1 MQSPNIKKASA
12 LKDFLL
18 LITFINDEKKIFDL
32 KPYLKYPVFQ
42 PLKDH
47 NEFLNFMIED
57 GTIEWKCGADL
68 SPDTFYLEST
78 DCSIATSL
86 KEM

>member
-1 MQSPNIKKASA
+1 MQSPNIEKASV
-12 LKDFLL
+12 LGDYLL
-18 LITFINDEKKIFDL
+18 LITFVNGEKKIFNL

-42 PLKDH
+42 PLEDH
-47 NEFLNFMIED
+47 SKFLDFIIED

-78 DCSIATSL
+78 NYSADASL

>member
-1 MQSPNIKKASA
+1 LQSPNIKAASP
-12 LKDFLL
+12 LKDHLL
-18 LITFINDEKKIFDL
+18 LIAFVNGEKKIFDL

-47 NEFLNFMIED
+47 NEFLDFIIED

-68 SPDTFYLEST
+68 SPDTFYLESI
-78 DCSIATSL
+78 DYSVATSL